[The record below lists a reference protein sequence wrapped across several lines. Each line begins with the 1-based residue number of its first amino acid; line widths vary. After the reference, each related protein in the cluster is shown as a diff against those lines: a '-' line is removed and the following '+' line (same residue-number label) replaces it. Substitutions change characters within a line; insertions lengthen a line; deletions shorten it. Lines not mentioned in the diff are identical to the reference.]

1 MSDFSSFPL
10 ADRKRLRVTKEDDK
24 QTVIL
29 PQSKGTIGIHSSAQ
43 MVLWDKSD
51 YKVVNHYYELMNQH
65 TRKIAEYV
73 EHLRPLKQLFYKK
86 TIDDFQ
92 LEEMHWLEKRIKQQ
106 TYDLNEKIDKFESLI
121 YHYKNADMKNGFE
134 LLCCDKKVEPQTICI
149 KENTLVNPALV
160 VYAKL
165 ISNAS
170 VEEFRYIASGTS
182 SIKTVPNQNELF
194 GENSRLDIFLNGG
207 FRNPHGDVVR
217 EGVVFPPGLDDALI
231 KEFGSFSLPE
241 HNEEDIMQWRN
252 VIEDPEEQIDHDQGN
267 TFYSIAH
274 VTILQIN
281 YIE

>member
-1 MSDFSSFPL
+1 MIPGARDFKETKYP
-10 ADRKRLRVTKEDDK
+10 DMVNVPGRGRVE
-24 QTVIL
+24 INNY
-29 PQSKGTIGIHSSAQ
+29 AQ

-51 YKVVNHYYELMNQH
+51 YKIVNHYYELMNKH
-65 TRKIAEYV
+65 TRTISEYV
-73 EHLRPLKQLFYKK
+73 EHLRPLKQLFYRKQ
-86 TIDDFQ
+86 INDFQ
-92 LEEMHWLEKRIKQQ
+92 LEEMRWLEKRINQQ
-106 TYDLNEKIDKFESLI
+106 TYDLNEKIDKLESLV
-121 YHYKNADMKNGFE
+121 YDYKYADKKSGFE

-170 VEEFRYIASGTS
+170 VEEFRFIASGTS
-182 SIKTVPNQNELF
+182 SIKTVPNQNELIA
-194 GENSRLDIFLNGG
+194 ENSRLDIFVNGG

-241 HNEEDIMQWRN
+241 HDVDDIMQWRN
-252 VIEDPEEQIDHDQGN
+252 VIENEEEQIDHDQGN

-274 VTILQIN
+274 VTMLQIN